1 MKLKT
6 AVIIIDMI
14 NDFVSGA
21 FKNKRASKII
31 PSIKVLLDHARKQKV
46 LVIYATDAH
55 LPGIDPEFSVWG
67 RHAETGSWGAEIV
80 DELKPRK
87 GDFRV
92 YKRKYSAFQGTDLD
106 QLLRELKV
114 DTVILAGVV
123 TDICIQHTAADAFFR
138 GYKIVVPK
146 DCVEAVDAPTQEA
159 AIRFLRKAY
168 GPEITTSKELLK
180 KKWT

>member
-1 MKLKT
+1 VLKI
-6 AVIIIDMI
+6 AVIVIDMI
-14 NDFVSGA
+14 NDFVSGV
-21 FKNKRASKII
+21 FKNNRAAKII
-31 PSIKVLLDHARKQKV
+31 PNIEALLVHARKQKV
-46 LVIYATDAH
+46 PVIYATDAH
-55 LPGIDPEFSVWG
+55 LPGIDPEFDVWG

-80 DELKPRK
+80 GELKPRK

-114 DTVILAGVV
+114 DTVILTGVV

-138 GYKIVVPK
+138 GYRIIVPK
-146 DCVEAVDAPTQEA
+146 DCVGAVDASTQEA
-159 AIRFLRKAY
+159 AIKFLRKAY
-168 GPEITTSKELLK
+168 RPDITTSKELLK